1 MFLRYIFAFLLII
14 SALFFTFSCRPQ
26 AGGAN
31 GVTIALSDKFSGLDT
46 LSTTGS
52 DSAADRIRNLMF
64 NSLVKKNEKFEYV
77 GELAKDIKINA
88 DDLSMTFTLQDNV
101 KFHNGKD
108 LTSADAKYTLSALFT
123 SGGYKAASFYDMVD
137 GQKQEHITSVETPD
151 AKTLVIKVR
160 RPALINQTLSN
171 LVTIPIIP
179 EGTIEQQKTAPIGTG
194 AFKFAS
200 FDQANNQVSLEA
212 NPNYWEGA
220 PKIQKVVVKTVTDAN
235 ALQAELQAGRV
246 DLVPNPTNISADTF
260 NTLGKSPNLQI
271 VQSDG
276 SNIRYIG
283 FNVTEKPVDNVKIR
297 QAIAY
302 AIDREKIIRELLGGQ
317 AKVAHSILPEVS
329 WAYSAPVKY
338 AYDPAK
344 TKQLLQEAGYKGEPI
359 KFKFLSGSSAVS
371 LYSQV
376 IQSMLKD
383 AGINVEIETLED
395 NTLRDV
401 LKQGQFQMNTAQW
414 IGGNQDPIFLRDL
427 FDSDEFPDKKANGRN
442 RSRYANAE
450 FDKIVREAVN
460 TTDKAKAAQLYA
472 KAQEIVAND
481 LPYLPLWY
489 PSNMIIASKRMNNIK
504 NIQINPSG
512 DWSFVKDLTLGN

>member
-14 SALFFTFSCRPQ
+14 STLFLTFSCRTQ
-26 AGGAN
+26 ARDA
-31 GVTIALSDKFSGLDT
+31 VTIALSDKFSGLDT
-46 LSTTGS
+46 ISTTAS
-52 DSAADRIRNLMF
+52 DAAADRVRNLIF

-77 GELAKDIKINA
+77 GELARDIKIDAAN
-88 DDLSMTFTLQDNV
+88 LTITFALQDNV

-108 LTSADAKYTLSALFT
+108 LTSADAKYTLDALFK
-123 SGGYKAASFYDMVD
+123 SGGYKAASFYDSVD
-137 GQKQEHITSVETPD
+137 GQKQQHITSIETPD
-151 AKTLVIKVR
+151 PKTLVLKVS

-194 AFKFAS
+194 AFKFAA
-200 FDQANNQVSLEA
+200 FDQANNLVSLEA

-220 PKIQKVVVKTVTDAN
+220 PKIQKVNVKTVTDAN
-235 ALQAELQAGRV
+235 ALQAELQSGRV

-271 VQSDG
+271 VQGDG

-283 FNVTEKPVDNVKIR
+283 FNVTEKPLDNIKMR

-317 AKVAHSILPEVS
+317 AKVAHSILPEAS

-338 AYDPAK
+338 NYDPARS
-344 TKQLLQEAGYKGEPI
+344 KQLLQEAGYKGEMI
-359 KFKFLSGSSAVS
+359 RFKYLSGSSAVS

-376 IQSMLKD
+376 IQDSLKN

-395 NTLRDV
+395 NTLREQ

-442 RSRYANAE
+442 RSRYSNPE

-460 TTDKAKAAQLYA
+460 TTDKARAAELYA

-489 PSNMIIASKRMNNIK
+489 PANMVIASKRMNNIK
-504 NIQINPSG
+504 NVAINASG
-512 DWSFVKDLTLGN
+512 DWSFVKDLTIGN

>member
-1 MFLRYIFAFLLII
+1 LRYIFAFLLII
-14 SALFFTFSCRPQ
+14 STLFLTFSCRTQ
-26 AGGAN
+26 ARDA
-31 GVTIALSDKFSGLDT
+31 VTIALSDKFSGLDT
-46 LSTTGS
+46 ISTTAS
-52 DSAADRIRNLMF
+52 DAAADRVRNLIF

-77 GELAKDIKINA
+77 GELARDIKIDAAN
-88 DDLSMTFTLQDNV
+88 LTITFALQDNV

-108 LTSADAKYTLSALFT
+108 LTSADAKYTLDALFK
-123 SGGYKAASFYDMVD
+123 SGGYKAASFYDSVD
-137 GQKQEHITSVETPD
+137 GQKQQHITSIETPD
-151 AKTLVIKVR
+151 PKTLVLKVS

-194 AFKFAS
+194 AFKFAA
-200 FDQANNQVSLEA
+200 FDQANNLVSLEA

-220 PKIQKVVVKTVTDAN
+220 PKIQKVNVKTVTDAN
-235 ALQAELQAGRV
+235 ALQAELQSGRV

-271 VQSDG
+271 VQGDG

-283 FNVTEKPVDNVKIR
+283 FNVTEKPLDNIKMR

-317 AKVAHSILPEVS
+317 AKVAHSILPEAS

-338 AYDPAK
+338 NYDPARS
-344 TKQLLQEAGYKGEPI
+344 KQLLQEAGYKGEMI
-359 KFKFLSGSSAVS
+359 RFKYLSGSSAVS

-376 IQSMLKD
+376 IQDSLKN

-395 NTLRDV
+395 NTLREQ

-442 RSRYANAE
+442 RSRYSNPE

-460 TTDKAKAAQLYA
+460 TTDKARAAELYA

-489 PSNMIIASKRMNNIK
+489 PANMVIASKRMNNIK
-504 NIQINPSG
+504 NVAINASG
-512 DWSFVKDLTLGN
+512 DWSFVKDLTIGN

>member
-1 MFLRYIFAFLLII
+1 MRYIFAFLLII
-14 SALFFTFSCRPQ
+14 STLFLTFSCRTQ
-26 AGGAN
+26 ARDA
-31 GVTIALSDKFSGLDT
+31 VTIALSDKFSGLDT
-46 LSTTGS
+46 ISTTAS
-52 DSAADRIRNLMF
+52 DAAADRVRNLIF

-77 GELAKDIKINA
+77 GELARDIKIDAAN
-88 DDLSMTFTLQDNV
+88 LTITFALQDNV

-108 LTSADAKYTLSALFT
+108 LTSADAKYTLDALFK
-123 SGGYKAASFYDMVD
+123 SGGYKAASFYDSVD
-137 GQKQEHITSVETPD
+137 GQKQQHITSIETPD
-151 AKTLVIKVR
+151 PKTLVLKVS

-194 AFKFAS
+194 AFKFAA
-200 FDQANNQVSLEA
+200 FDQANNLVSLEA

-220 PKIQKVVVKTVTDAN
+220 PKIQKVNVKTVTDAN
-235 ALQAELQAGRV
+235 ALQAELQSGRV

-271 VQSDG
+271 VQGDG

-283 FNVTEKPVDNVKIR
+283 FNVTEKPLDNIKMR

-317 AKVAHSILPEVS
+317 AKVAHSILPEAS

-338 AYDPAK
+338 NYDPARS
-344 TKQLLQEAGYKGEPI
+344 KQLLQEAGYKGEMI
-359 KFKFLSGSSAVS
+359 RFKYLSGSSAVS

-376 IQSMLKD
+376 IQDSLKN

-395 NTLRDV
+395 NTLREQ

-442 RSRYANAE
+442 RSRYSNPE

-460 TTDKAKAAQLYA
+460 TTDKARAAELYA

-489 PSNMIIASKRMNNIK
+489 PANMVIASKRMNNIK
-504 NIQINPSG
+504 NVAINASG
-512 DWSFVKDLTLGN
+512 DWSFVKDLTIGN

>member
-1 MFLRYIFAFLLII
+1 MFLRYTLAFLLII
-14 SALFFTFSCRPQ
+14 STLFFSLSCRQQQ
-26 AGGAN
+26 ASDAI
-31 GVTIALSDKFSGLDT
+31 TIALSDKFSGLDT
-46 LSTTGS
+46 ISTASS
-52 DSAADRIRNLMF
+52 DAAADRIRNLMF
-64 NSLVKKNEKFEYV
+64 NSLVRKNDKFEYV
-77 GELAKDIKINA
+77 GELAKDPVIDA
-88 DDLSMTFTLQDNV
+88 DNLTITFTLQDNV

-108 LTSADAKYTLSALFT
+108 LTSADAKYTLDALFQ
-123 SGGYKAASFYDMVD
+123 SGGYKAASFYDTID

-171 LVTIPIIP
+171 LVAIPIIP
-179 EGTIEQQKTAPIGTG
+179 EGSIQQQKTSPVGTG

-200 FDQANNQVSLEA
+200 FDQANNTVALEA

-220 PKIQKVVVKTVTDAN
+220 PKIQKVVVKTITDSN

-260 NTLGKSPNLQI
+260 NSLGKNPNMQ
-271 VQSDG
+271 VVPSEG

-283 FNVTEKPVDNVKIR
+283 FNVTEKPLDNVKVR

-302 AIDREKIIRELLGGQ
+302 AIDREKIIKELLSGQ
-317 AKVAHSILPEVS
+317 AKVAHSILPEAS

-338 AYDPAK
+338 NYDPAK
-344 TKQLLQEAGYKGEPI
+344 TKQLLEEAGYKGEPI
-359 KFKFLSGSSAVS
+359 TFKYLSGSSAVS

-376 IQSMLKD
+376 IQDSLKS
-383 AGINVEIETLED
+383 AGINVRIETLED
-395 NTLRDV
+395 NTLREQ

-427 FDSDEFPDKKANGRN
+427 FDSDEFPDRKPNGRN
-442 RSRYANAE
+442 RSRYANPK
-450 FDKIVREAVN
+450 FDEIVRKAVN
-460 TTDKAKAAQLYA
+460 TTDKTEAAKLYA
-472 KAQEIVAND
+472 EAQEILAND

-489 PSNMIIASKRMNNIK
+489 PANMVIASKRLNNIK
-504 NIQINPSG
+504 NIKINASG
-512 DWSFVKDLTLGN
+512 DWSFVKDLTIGN

>member
-1 MFLRYIFAFLLII
+1 MFLRHIFAFLLIT
-14 SALFFTFSCRPQ
+14 STLFFTLSCRTQ
-26 AGGAN
+26 ARDA
-31 GVTIALSDKFSGLDT
+31 VTIALSDKFSGLDT
-46 LSTTGS
+46 ISTTAS
-52 DSAADRIRNLMF
+52 DAAADRVRNLIF
-64 NSLVKKNEKFEYV
+64 NSLVKKNDKFEYV
-77 GELAKDIKINA
+77 GELAKDINIDAGN
-88 DDLSMTFTLQDNV
+88 LTITFTLQDNV

-108 LTSADAKYTLSALFT
+108 LTSADAKYTLDALFK
-123 SGGYKAASFYDMVD
+123 SGGYKAASFYDSVD
-137 GQKQEHITSVETPD
+137 GQKQQHITSIETPD
-151 AKTLVIKVR
+151 AKTLVLKVS
-160 RPALINQTLSN
+160 RPPLINQTLSN

-179 EGTIEQQKTAPIGTG
+179 EGTIEQQKTAPIGSG
-194 AFKFAS
+194 AFKFAA
-200 FDQANNQVSLEA
+200 FDQANNLVALEA

-220 PKIQKVVVKTVTDAN
+220 PKIQKVNVRTVTDAN

-260 NTLGKSPNLQI
+260 NTLGKNPNLQI

-283 FNVTEKPVDNVKIR
+283 FNVKEKPLDNIKIR

-302 AIDREKIIRELLGGQ
+302 AIDREKIIRDLLSGQ
-317 AKVAHSILPEVS
+317 AKVAHSILPEAS
-329 WAYSAPVKY
+329 WAYSVSTKY
-338 AYDPAK
+338 NYDPAK

-359 KFKFLSGSSAVS
+359 RFKFLSGSSAVS
-371 LYSQV
+371 QYSQV
-376 IQSMLKD
+376 IQSSLKD

-395 NTLRDV
+395 NTLREQ

-427 FDSDEFPDKKANGRN
+427 FDSDEFPDKKASGRN
-442 RSRYANAE
+442 RSRYSNPE

-472 KAQEIVAND
+472 RAQEIVAND

-489 PSNMIIASKRMNNIK
+489 PSNMVIASKRLSNIK
-504 NIQINPSG
+504 INASG
-512 DWSFVKDLTLGN
+512 DWGFVKDLTLAN

>member
-14 SALFFTFSCRPQ
+14 STLFLTLSCRTQ
-26 AGGAN
+26 ARDA
-31 GVTIALSDKFSGLDT
+31 VTIALSDKFSGLDT
-46 LSTTGS
+46 ISTTGS
-52 DSAADRIRNLMF
+52 DAAADRIRNLMF

-77 GELAKDIKINA
+77 GELAKDIRIDAEN
-88 DDLSMTFTLQDNV
+88 LTITFPLQDNV

-108 LTSADAKYTLSALFT
+108 LTSADAAYTLNALF
-123 SGGYKAASFYDMVD
+123 SAGGYKAASFYDKV
-137 GQKQEHITSVETPD
+137 GEQKQEHITSVETPD
-151 AKTLVIKVR
+151 AKTLVLKVR

-194 AFKFAS
+194 AFKFAA
-200 FDQANNQVSLEA
+200 FDQANSLVSLEA

-220 PKIQKVVVKTVTDAN
+220 PKIHKVNVKTVTDAN
-235 ALQAELQAGRV
+235 ALQAELQSGRV

-260 NTLGKSPNLQI
+260 NALGKNPNLQI

-283 FNVTEKPVDNVKIR
+283 FNVMEKPVDNLKMR

-302 AIDREKIIRELLGGQ
+302 ALDREKIIRDFLSGQ
-317 AKVAHSILPEVS
+317 AKVAHSILPEAS

-338 AYDPAK
+338 NYDPAK
-344 TKQLLQEAGYKGEPI
+344 AKQLLQEAGYKGEPI
-359 KFKFLSGSSAVS
+359 KFKYLSGSSAVS
-371 LYSQV
+371 LYSQI
-376 IQSMLKD
+376 IQNSLKE

-395 NTLRDV
+395 NTLREQ

-427 FDSDEFPDKKANGRN
+427 FDSEEFPDKKANGRN
-442 RSRYANAE
+442 RSRYANPE
-450 FDKIVREAVN
+450 FDRIVREAVN
-460 TTDKAKAAQLYA
+460 ETDKAKAAQLYA
-472 KAQEIVAND
+472 RAQEIVAND

-489 PSNMIIASKRMNNIK
+489 PANMVIASKRLDNIK
-504 NIQINPSG
+504 NVSINASG
-512 DWSFVKDLTLGN
+512 DWSFVKDLTVGN